1 MTIDLKVLID
11 AMQAMQM
18 LRERADANMN
28 TDEFLQALRAWSAL
42 QAHVNE
48 ISESVKVEVTV

>member
-11 AMQAMQM
+11 AVQAMRM
-18 LRERADANMN
+18 LRERADASMN
-28 TDEFLQALRAWSAL
+28 TDEFCQALRAWSAL

-48 ISESVKVEVTV
+48 ISQSVKVEVTL